1 MTKTILIILVVIL
14 ILYLISLCSFIEKLT
29 NTKSTLNT
37 NYISYYNGFQLA
49 LLRRYIFINFNTSSS
64 GYVSDT
70 IANIIKNAQPIVQQI
85 ITTPIALYISDPKN
99 TPPTMSII
107 AKLLLQVIDDAI
119 YNSDFYIDIIKM
131 SDIIL
136 PDKLLDKIKIYKIT
150 SDDIKSL
157 LSISVSNYKQLL
169 DYQKDPKK
177 NNILIKKIDNGTLI
191 PLQEKFSSI
200 LSNNEG
206 LQLIILQN
214 KLQYINTQIS
224 SNLELK
230 TDINLY
236 YNLFT
241 VNYTKFVQQIITTII
256 TNRKSKSNIKDI
268 NNEIISQIAKI
279 IALLPPNLNICIQN
293 YYTQLSINSI
303 HFIILMVNLI
313 DDNKNKSSEKLLSV
327 INIYGYYDR
336 FINNYSLFVKS
347 HIIPIINDF
356 IALKKNKSNISDLNT
371 YIIQQTNILLDLL
384 PINYNIKLFIDS
396 IIFKNLQTQL
406 QTNIIPDILLK
417 NIDTKTYYNSLISN
431 LSSFGQS
438 IIRSIISNYMF
449 SNKDNTVVNL
459 NIYIKKQIDMLLGL
473 IPLTY
478 NTQLFVENQN
488 LKNLQTN
495 LQNDTNLNKLL
506 KDIDTKTYYNAF
518 INNLSSFGQIII
530 NSIISNYMFNN
541 KKDNIIY
548 DLNTYIIQQINMLLI
563 PINYDI
569 QLLGERVLL
578 LKLQTNL
585 QNNITSKS
593 ILIDTNIITYYSSFI
608 NNLSPFG
615 KIIINSMINNYMF
628 NNNIVIALDLNTYL
642 IQQIS
647 ILLAPK

>member
-1 MTKTILIILVVIL
+1 
-14 ILYLISLCSFIEKLT
+14 
-29 NTKSTLNT
+29 
-37 NYISYYNGFQLA
+37 
-49 LLRRYIFINFNTSSS
+49 
-64 GYVSDT
+64 
-70 IANIIKNAQPIVQQI
+70 
-85 ITTPIALYISDPKN
+85 
-99 TPPTMSII
+99 
-107 AKLLLQVIDDAI
+107 
-119 YNSDFYIDIIKM
+119 
-131 SDIIL
+131 
-136 PDKLLDKIKIYKIT
+136 
-150 SDDIKSL
+150 
-157 LSISVSNYKQLL
+157 
-169 DYQKDPKK
+169 
-177 NNILIKKIDNGTLI
+177 
-191 PLQEKFSSI
+191 
-200 LSNNEG
+200 
-206 LQLIILQN
+206 
-214 KLQYINTQIS
+214 
-224 SNLELK
+224 
-230 TDINLY
+230 
-236 YNLFT
+236 
-241 VNYTKFVQQIITTII
+241 
-256 TNRKSKSNIKDI
+256 
-268 NNEIISQIAKI
+268 
-279 IALLPPNLNICIQN
+279 
-293 YYTQLSINSI
+293 
-303 HFIILMVNLI
+303 
-313 DDNKNKSSEKLLSV
+313 
-327 INIYGYYDR
+327 
-336 FINNYSLFVKS
+336 
-347 HIIPIINDF
+347 
-356 IALKKNKSNISDLNT
+356 
-371 YIIQQTNILLDLL
+371 
-384 PINYNIKLFIDS
+384 
-396 IIFKNLQTQL
+396 
-406 QTNIIPDILLK
+406 
-417 NIDTKTYYNSLISN
+417 
-431 LSSFGQS
+431 
-438 IIRSIISNYMF
+438 MF